1 MISQSNDYPLL
12 PPIRTAKG
20 KLTDCALLLE
30 GGSFRGI
37 YSAGVCDVLME
48 NGVHPKAIAGVSAGA
63 LCGWNMLA
71 RQIGRFA
78 RICILH
84 RHDSR
89 YSGWRSMAA
98 DGGLVGFSFLLNT
111 TEKLY
116 PCPKGLREDPDR
128 RFVAVSTDCKTGGP
142 FYAEYGRH
150 YPFEKAI
157 RASASLAFTSR
168 MVRMNGRALLDG
180 GYSVS
185 VPLEWAEQNGYQK
198 KIAVLTRPVTAR
210 KDPVSPQKKSSFA
223 AAYAKYPAF
232 CEAVEAVP
240 ENYNRLREKLER
252 LHDAGEAFVIAPA
265 EEIPISKMEGNTDK
279 LYLYYLH
286 GRRDALRLLPALK
299 EYLAK

>member
-1 MISQSNDYPLL
+1 MISPSNDYPLL

-48 NGVHPKAIAGVSAGA
+48 NGIHPKAVAGVSAGA
-63 LCGWNMLA
+63 LCGWNMMA

-89 YSGWRSMAA
+89 YSGWKAVTA
-98 DGGLVGFSFLLNT
+98 DGGLVGFRFLLDT
-111 TEKLY
+111 VEKLY
-116 PCPKGLREDPDR
+116 PCPKGLREDPER
-128 RFVAVSTDCKTGGP
+128 RFVAVSTDCKTGEP
-142 FYAEYGRH
+142 VYAEYDGH
-150 YPFEKAI
+150 SSFGKAI
-157 RASASLAFTSR
+157 QASASLAFTSR
-168 MVRMNGRALLDG
+168 VVRMNGRALLDG

-185 VPLEWAEQNGYQK
+185 VPLEWAEKEGYQK
-198 KIAVLTRPVTAR
+198 KIVLLTRPVTAR
-210 KDPVSPQKKSSFA
+210 KDPVSKQKMASFHA
-223 AAYAKYPAF
+223 AFPRYPAF
-232 CEAVEAVP
+232 CAAVEAVP
-240 ENYNRLREKLER
+240 ENYNRLRAELER
-252 LHDAGEAFVIAPA
+252 QQDAGEAFVIAPA
-265 EEIPISKMEGNTDK
+265 EEIPISKMEGNTAK

-286 GRRDALRLLPALK
+286 GRRDALRLLPALR

>member
-1 MISQSNDYPLL
+1 MTSQSNDYPLL
-12 PPIRTAKG
+12 PPIQTAKG

-48 NGVHPKAIAGVSAGA
+48 NGIHPKAIAGVSAGA

-98 DGGLVGFSFLLNT
+98 DGGLVGFRFLLDT
-111 TEKLY
+111 VEKLY
-116 PCPKGLREDPDR
+116 PCPKGLREDPER
-128 RFVAVSTDCKTGGP
+128 RFVAVSTDCKTGEP
-142 FYAEYGRH
+142 FYGEYGRH
-150 YPFEKAI
+150 YPFNKAI
-157 RASASLAFTSR
+157 QASASLAFTSR
-168 MVRMNGRALLDG
+168 VVRMNGRALLDG
-180 GYSVS
+180 GYSVG
-185 VPLEWAEQNGYQK
+185 VPLEWAEKEGYQK
-198 KIAVLTRPVTAR
+198 KIVLLTRPVTAR
-210 KDPVSPQKKSSFA
+210 KAPVSKQKMASFH
-223 AAYAKYPAF
+223 AAYPGYPAF
-232 CEAVEAVP
+232 CAAVESVP
-240 ENYNRLREKLER
+240 EGYNRLREELER
-252 LHDAGEAFVIAPA
+252 LHSAEEAFVIAPE
-265 EEIPISKMEGNTDK
+265 EEIPLSKMEGNTDK